1 MTLSDNPLIGNSGLP
16 HFEKISPAHVKTAV
30 EQVLAQCEKD
40 LQALE
45 ANPKASWRGLLEPL
59 ERIKRILHS
68 TWSPIQHLIGVKN
81 SPALREVYEASL
93 PLMVS
98 FSLRISQSRAIFS
111 ALKQL
116 HDGPSWGQ
124 LNQAQQRVVHHML
137 LNAQLSGIELEG
149 KAQERF
155 NEISRRLS
163 QLQTS
168 FSNNVLDA
176 TKEFELVIRDPR
188 DVAGIPE
195 TFKGIWSASYNQRH
209 PSDSS
214 SEAERGPWSIT
225 LDFASYMP
233 FMKYCQNRSLR
244 ESVYK
249 AYVTRASQGTHN
261 NNDNL
266 YEILRL
272 RREQARLLGYKSYAE
287 VSLAMKMA
295 GSVDAVDKLLKDL
308 SLASKATAQQ
318 DLDELKTFAQS
329 LGLKDPFQNWD
340 SSFYLEKMRQ
350 KKFDFSDD
358 ELRPYFPL
366 PRVLDGLFQLVH
378 KLFGIS
384 VVASA
389 TPVER
394 WHPDVQYF
402 DVLDENKKKIA
413 GFYLDPYS
421 RPAEKRGGAWM
432 DTCLDR
438 GHDEGGREIHPVAY
452 LVCNGT
458 PPVGSTPSLLS
469 FEEVETLFHEFGHGL
484 QHMLTRV
491 EQLDV
496 AGINGIEWDAV
507 ELASQFMENWCY
519 QKSVMTSLTRHIKSG
534 ESLPDEL
541 FQKIYQAKTFNAA
554 NAMVRQ
560 LHFAMVDMELH
571 HRFDPDSQETIEA
584 VNRRIASQV
593 CVLQPLP
600 EDRSLCTFEHIFS
613 GSYAAGYYSYKWAEV
628 LSADAF
634 SRFEEEGLDEKNI
647 ARVGRD
653 FRETVLAMGGSMHPM
668 EVFTR
673 FRGRKPEVQALLR
686 HNGLA
691 SA

>member
-1 MTLSDNPLIGNSGLP
+1 MTPSDNPLIGNLGLP
-16 HFEKISPAHVKTAV
+16 HFEKISPVHVKAAV
-30 EQVLAQCEKD
+30 ERVLALCEKS
-40 LQALE
+40 LQDLE
-45 ANPKASWRGLLEPL
+45 ARPEPSWKGLLEPL
-59 ERIKRILHS
+59 EQIKRTLHS
-68 TWSPIQHLIGVKN
+68 TWSPVQHLIGVKN

-98 FSLRISQSRAIFS
+98 FSLRISQSRVLFS
-111 ALKQL
+111 ALKKL
-116 HDGPSWGQ
+116 REGPAWNK
-124 LNQAQQRVVHHML
+124 LNQAQQRVVHHMI

-149 KAQERF
+149 PTQERF

-176 TKEFELVIRDPR
+176 TKAFELIVHEAR
-188 DVAGIPE
+188 DVAGIPD
-195 TFKGIWSASYNQRH
+195 TFKGIWSANYNQRH
-209 PSDSS
+209 PNETP
-214 SEAERGPWSIT
+214 SEPDRGPWSIT

-233 FMKYCQNRSLR
+233 FMKYCQNRALR
-244 ESVYK
+244 EKAYR
-249 AYVTRASQGTHN
+249 AYVTRASQGPYN
-261 NNDNL
+261 NTDNL

-272 RREQARLLGYKSYAE
+272 RREQARLLGYNSYAE

-295 GSVDAVDKLLKDL
+295 GSVEAVDTLLKDL
-308 SLASKATAQQ
+308 AKASQTTAQH
-318 DLDELKTFAQS
+318 DLKELKDFAHS
-329 LGLKDPFQNWD
+329 LGLKETFQNWD

-366 PRVLDGLFQLVH
+366 PRVLDGLFRLVH

-384 VVASA
+384 VQESKSH
-389 TPVER
+389 VER
-394 WHPDVQYF
+394 WHADVQYF
-402 DVLDENKKKIA
+402 DVFDEHNKKIA

-421 RPAEKRGGAWM
+421 RPSEKRGGAWM

-438 GHDEGGREIHPVAY
+438 GYDELGREILPVAY

-491 EQLDV
+491 DQLDV

-519 QKSVMTSLTRHIKSG
+519 QKSVMKSLTRHIKSG
-534 ESLPDEL
+534 DSLPDEL
-541 FQKIYQAKTFNAA
+541 FNKIYQAKTFNAA
-554 NAMVRQ
+554 SAMVRQ

-571 HRFDPDSQETIEA
+571 HRFNPDSKEAIEE

-593 CVLQPLP
+593 CVMQPLP

-634 SRFEEEGLDEKNI
+634 SRFEEEGLDEETI

-653 FRETVLAMGGSMHPM
+653 FRDTVLAMGGSLHPM

-673 FRGRKPEVQALLR
+673 FRGRQPEVQALLR

-691 SA
+691 IA

>member
-1 MTLSDNPLIGNSGLP
+1 MTQSDNPLIGNLGLP
-16 HFEKISPAHVKTAV
+16 HFNKITPAHVKPAV
-30 EQVLAQCEKD
+30 DHVLAHCEKA
-40 LQALE
+40 LQKLE
-45 ANPKASWRGLLEPL
+45 TVSNPSWKALLEPL
-59 ERIKRILHS
+59 EKIKRELHS
-68 TWSPIQHLIGVKN
+68 TWSPVQHLIGVKN
-81 SPALREVYEASL
+81 SPELREVYEATL

-98 FSLRISQSRAIFS
+98 FSLRVSQSRAIFS
-111 ALKQL
+111 ALKKL
-116 HDGPSWGQ
+116 HDGPSWSG
-124 LNQAQQRVVHHML
+124 LNPAQQRVVHHMM
-137 LNAQLSGIELEG
+137 LNARLSGIELEG

-176 TKEFELVIRDPR
+176 TKAFELLIRDPK

-195 TFKGIWSASYNQRH
+195 TFRGIWSSNYNQRH
-209 PSDSS
+209 PGDTQSNPDQ
-214 SEAERGPWSIT
+214 GPWSVT

-233 FMKYCQNRSLR
+233 FLKYCQNRALR
-244 ESVYK
+244 EKLYRAYITRSSV
-249 AYVTRASQGTHN
+249 GPH
-261 NNDNL
+261 DNTPSL

-272 RREQARLLGYKSYAE
+272 RREQAQLLGYESYAE

-295 GSVDAVDKLLKDL
+295 GSIDAVDSLLQDLAKASQMTARKDL
-308 SLASKATAQQ
+308 E
-318 DLDELKTFAQS
+318 ELRQFAKE
-329 LGLKDPFQNWD
+329 LGLTETFMNWD
-340 SSFYLEKMRQ
+340 SNFYLEKMRQ

-366 PRVLDGLFQLVH
+366 PRVLDGLFKLVN
-378 KLFGIS
+378 KLFGITVLES
-384 VVASA
+384 EK
-389 TPVER
+389 PIER
-394 WHPDVQYF
+394 WHSDVQYF
-402 DVLDENKKKIA
+402 DVFDENKRKIA

-421 RPAEKRGGAWM
+421 RPSEKRGGAWM

-438 GHDEGGREIHPVAY
+438 GHDDGGREILPIAY

-458 PPVGSTPSLLS
+458 PPIGSTPSLLS

-484 QHMLTRV
+484 QHMLTRID
-491 EQLDV
+491 QLDV

-519 QKSVMTSLTRHIKSG
+519 QKSVMKSLTRHIRSG
-534 ESLPDEL
+534 ESLPDDL

-571 HRFDPDSQETIEA
+571 HRLDPEKKETIEE
-584 VNRRIASQV
+584 VNRRIASRV

-634 SRFEEEGLDEKNI
+634 SRFEEEGLDEKNV

-653 FRETVLAMGGSMHPM
+653 FRETVLALGGSLHPM
-668 EVFTR
+668 DVFTR
-673 FRGRKPEVQALLR
+673 FRGRPPRVEALLR
-686 HNGLA
+686 HNGLETA
-691 SA
+691 